1 MCAQLPGIVRH
12 QVDECL
18 SSNHN
23 RHRDVELQ
31 VMDVRA
37 SDAERDAVIEQLREA
52 AAEGRLTMEELTDR
66 IEVAASAV
74 MRADLEPLT
83 ADLPAPGVTLAAAP
97 ENARERGMGDVK
109 RSGAWVVPAHSEF
122 RSYAGSIKLD
132 LRQATISSRE
142 IVIDAFTPFGNID
155 LLVPEGVQVEV
166 RADKRMGS
174 LKHDTGAATPG
185 APRVILTGG
194 TVFGTIKV
202 RNKRLWEKL
211 LAR

>member
-1 MCAQLPGIVRH
+1 
-12 QVDECL
+12 
-18 SSNHN
+18 
-23 RHRDVELQ
+23 
-31 VMDVRA
+31 MDVRA

-74 MRADLEPLT
+74 TRGELARLT
-83 ADLPAPGVTLAAAP
+83 ADLPEPGVTLTEAP
-97 ENARERGMGDVK
+97 ANARERGMGDVK

-122 RSYAGSIKLD
+122 RSWTGSIKLD

-166 RADKRMGS
+166 RADKRLGS
-174 LKHDTGAATPG
+174 LKQDAGAGTPG

-211 LAR
+211 LLKRG

>member
-1 MCAQLPGIVRH
+1 
-12 QVDECL
+12 
-18 SSNHN
+18 
-23 RHRDVELQ
+23 
-31 VMDVRA
+31 
-37 SDAERDAVIEQLREA
+37 
-52 AAEGRLTMEELTDR
+52 MEELTDR

-74 MRADLEPLT
+74 TRADLEPLT

-211 LAR
+211 LRT

>member
-1 MCAQLPGIVRH
+1 
-12 QVDECL
+12 
-18 SSNHN
+18 
-23 RHRDVELQ
+23 
-31 VMDVRA
+31 
-37 SDAERDAVIEQLREA
+37 
-52 AAEGRLTMEELTDR
+52 MEELTDR

-74 MRADLEPLT
+74 MRGDLALLT
-83 ADLPAPGVTLAAAP
+83 ADLPASGVTLAAAP
-97 ENARERGMGDVK
+97 ENAKERGMGDVK

-122 RSYAGSIKLD
+122 RSYAGHIKLD

-174 LKHDTGAATPG
+174 LKHQAGAGTPG

-202 RNKRLWEKL
+202 RHQRLWERL
-211 LAR
+211 LLKRG

>member
-1 MCAQLPGIVRH
+1 
-12 QVDECL
+12 
-18 SSNHN
+18 
-23 RHRDVELQ
+23 
-31 VMDVRA
+31 
-37 SDAERDAVIEQLREA
+37 
-52 AAEGRLTMEELTDR
+52 
-66 IEVAASAV
+66 
-74 MRADLEPLT
+74 
-83 ADLPAPGVTLAAAP
+83 VTLSAAP

-211 LAR
+211 LRT

>member
-1 MCAQLPGIVRH
+1 
-12 QVDECL
+12 
-18 SSNHN
+18 
-23 RHRDVELQ
+23 
-31 VMDVRA
+31 MDVRA

-74 MRADLEPLT
+74 TRGALEPLT

-97 ENARERGMGDVK
+97 EHAKERGMGDVK

-174 LKHDTGAATPG
+174 LKHDTGAVTPG

-211 LAR
+211 LRT

>member
-1 MCAQLPGIVRH
+1 
-12 QVDECL
+12 
-18 SSNHN
+18 
-23 RHRDVELQ
+23 
-31 VMDVRA
+31 MDVRA

-66 IEVAASAV
+66 IEVASQAV
-74 MRADLEPLT
+74 MRSDLEPLT
-83 ADLPAPGVTLAAAP
+83 ADLPAPGAAVTVAP
-97 ENARERGMGDVK
+97 DDARERTFGDVK
-109 RSGAWVVPAHSEF
+109 RSGAWVVPQHSEF
-122 RSYAGSIKLD
+122 RSWMGNIKLD
-132 LRQATISSRE
+132 LRQATIGSRE

-211 LAR
+211 LRS